1 MKSKG
6 WTALGTIMGPS
17 LFTISA
23 ILLDDFKNCEI
34 FKMAVVRHHKYKSL
48 MKCLLLRC
56 DQASVLHNIRVLT
69 IDCLDKENAEDISK
83 LGLFCITNIDEG
95 KTESTA
101 TMPVTIICSAD
112 PEPLELVISG
122 EFIEMVSITMVP
134 KDQQFRN
141 IRMSLEDKEKY
152 DPLTK
157 HLGTTMSVEN
167 LDTWSKLWLVEN
179 HRTLVDFSRSEQK
192 WPDEAFSIVLLF
204 WEYMMPG
211 TAIHMKA
218 KANTDWNMRAVD
230 EVVKQTRHNFFA
242 YRCFVNSHLR
252 SLWEQIDFHEEGSK
266 DDVLGTKAVPT
277 ASPNNTGIDM
287 NFVSG
292 MSKINAMLTAEK
304 NAVQLE
310 NVNLKSTLKL
320 TLSHNR
326 ELLSQLH
333 AAMFGE
339 DSQRKDN
346 MRRKLRFDNEAGN
359 DEAAQHNC
367 SRSIISRVDR
377 LHGTTINMQEDLR
390 LKLMRTTISPP
401 QAKALPAEPA
411 INCPDTGDDH
421 QSSKETLKDEYEYR
435 CLRVRG
441 VRPPSNTSDE
451 DDEDMVVDL
460 REKLTAT

>member
-1 MKSKG
+1 
-6 WTALGTIMGPS
+6 
-17 LFTISA
+17 
-23 ILLDDFKNCEI
+23 
-34 FKMAVVRHHKYKSL
+34 
-48 MKCLLLRC
+48 
-56 DQASVLHNIRVLT
+56 
-69 IDCLDKENAEDISK
+69 
-83 LGLFCITNIDEG
+83 
-95 KTESTA
+95 
-101 TMPVTIICSAD
+101 
-112 PEPLELVISG
+112 
-122 EFIEMVSITMVP
+122 
-134 KDQQFRN
+134 
-141 IRMSLEDKEKY
+141 
-152 DPLTK
+152 
-157 HLGTTMSVEN
+157 
-167 LDTWSKLWLVEN
+167 
-179 HRTLVDFSRSEQK
+179 
-192 WPDEAFSIVLLF
+192 
-204 WEYMMPG
+204 MPG

-377 LHGTTINMQEDLR
+377 QHGTTINMQEDLR